1 MSEGFFMNVKK
12 QVIILFFLGFFSSSV
27 VFATQDC
34 GLLSLL
40 RKIFSSKRSRLNRV
54 AQSRETVVLDL
65 QYESYERISIP
76 DGEEEIRM
84 PVEEHDWKAFHDRI
98 SPLQDEDWDLQ
109 QHERISIPDGE
120 EEERVLVEE
129 VHDWRTY
136 HDEIDQLH
144 DDNLEILRGIDT
156 FMDVLKAQQGV

>member
-84 PVEEHDWKAFHDRI
+84 PVEE
-98 SPLQDEDWDLQ
+98 
-109 QHERISIPDGE
+109 
-120 EEERVLVEE
+120 